1 MNKIIKISL
10 ATLFLLL
17 TTVTVNAQLLPVS
30 LGLKGGVNF
39 SRANGDITK
48 NKSGFNAGLT
58 LDLNLPAGL
67 AIMSGLE
74 ITTKGTKFKESD
86 VSVNAM
92 YLQLPIHLGYRFGV
106 PGARFHFNLGP
117 YFAQGIG
124 GKTKGVDTEGD
135 KFKADT
141 FGSATGQLR
150 KLDWGLGVG
159 VGVTFLGKIQV
170 RMGYDHGMKNLAR
183 EGGKFK
189 NRNAYVS
196 AGLMFF

>member
-58 LDLNLPAGL
+58 LDLNLPAGW

-92 YLQLPIHLGYRFGV
+92 YLQLPIHLGYKFGV
-106 PGARFHFNLGP
+106 PGAKFHFDFGP

-124 GKTKGVDTEGD
+124 GKTKNSYLGEKVNTFDYYD
-135 KFKADT
+135 KF
-141 FGSATGQLR
+141 
-150 KLDWGLGVG
+150 DWGLGLG
-159 VGVTFLGKIQV
+159 VGVTFLGKIQI
-170 RMGYDHGMKNLAR
+170 RMGYDLGLKNIAGKFK
-183 EGGKFK
+183 EEDGVDAKFK